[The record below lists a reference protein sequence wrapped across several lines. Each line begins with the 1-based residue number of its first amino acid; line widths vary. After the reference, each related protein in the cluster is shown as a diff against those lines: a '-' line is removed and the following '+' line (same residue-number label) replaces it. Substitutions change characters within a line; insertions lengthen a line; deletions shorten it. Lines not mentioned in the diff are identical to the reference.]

1 MNCKGINNY
10 YAKIEQ
16 CQNLFQHLNSMRT
29 YKCNE
34 NTETKQKFLLAICLS
49 TYLRFNH
56 PAYNLKLKDCKDFC
70 FYKFL
75 FYVGKLLYLKS
86 IQNKFEVIM

>member
-1 MNCKGINNY
+1 
-10 YAKIEQ
+10 
-16 CQNLFQHLNSMRT
+16 MRT

-86 IQNKFEVIM
+86 IQNKFEVIMWNNIFKWYPFSNQLECLDVDK